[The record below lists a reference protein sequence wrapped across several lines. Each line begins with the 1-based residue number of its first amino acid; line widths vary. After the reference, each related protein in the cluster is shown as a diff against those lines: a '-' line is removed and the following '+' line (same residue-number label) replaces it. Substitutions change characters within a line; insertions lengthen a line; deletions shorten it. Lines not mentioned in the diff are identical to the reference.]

1 MRFYVPTDIYVEKD
15 CVKNHAKELLAVGK
29 RALIVTGHSSA
40 KANGS
45 LNDVT
50 EVLNTGGVAYQIFDE
65 VEENPS
71 TDTVG
76 KGAKIAREF
85 GAEFIIGIGG
95 GSAIDAAKAMAI
107 LLVNPSVN
115 ADDLHKT
122 PSHPLN
128 HAPVVA
134 VPTTCGTG
142 SEATPVAIIT
152 NHKINLKKSIPH
164 RIFPVLAL
172 VDGKYLASAKKQ
184 LIVNTAVDALA
195 HMVESILNV
204 HSNMLNRMCP
214 EYGLKLWG
222 ECKEALIASVAAN
235 NASKNAAPIDS
246 LDAARNAAQDAATK
260 NDSGNAAPIDTQDA
274 APIDTSLYEKLMY
287 TSTIAGMSIAMTSTA
302 VPHGMSYDLTLSK
315 GTPHGPAVGYFLGAY
330 VEICQKKVP
339 NDVEKVLSLLGLK
352 NVEEFAEMLRK
363 LIGTCTVTRELRD
376 KFADAMKV
384 NRSKLDLVPGGITP
398 EEVEYIYDKSLV
410 VE

>member
-15 CVKNHAKELLAVGK
+15 CVKNHAKEMLAVGK

-50 EVLNTGGVAYQIFDE
+50 EVLNNGGVAYQIFDE

-76 KGAKIAREF
+76 KGAQIAKDF
-85 GAEFIIGIGG
+85 SADFIIGIGG

-107 LLVNPSVN
+107 LLVNPNVN
-115 ADDLHKT
+115 ADELHKA

-204 HSNMLNRMCP
+204 HSNILNRMCP
-214 EYGLKLWG
+214 EYGLKRWG

-235 NASKNAAPIDS
+235 NTAAQNTSQKAAPID
-246 LDAARNAAQDAATK
+246 A
-260 NDSGNAAPIDTQDA
+260 
-274 APIDTSLYEKLMY
+274 SLYEKLMY

-315 GTPHGPAVGYFLGAY
+315 GTPHGPAVGYFLAAY
-330 VEICQKKVP
+330 VKICQKKVP
-339 NDVEKVLSLLGLK
+339 ADVEKILSLLGLQS
-352 NVEEFAEMLRK
+352 VEEFAEMLRK
-363 LIGTCTVTRELRD
+363 LIGTCTVTRELRN
-376 KFADAMKV
+376 KFAAAMKV

-398 EEVEYIYDKSLV
+398 EEVEFIYDKSLIV
-410 VE
+410 G

>member
-15 CVKNHAKELLAVGK
+15 CVKNHAKEMLAVGK

-50 EVLNTGGVAYQIFDE
+50 EVLNNGGVAYQIFDE

-76 KGAKIAREF
+76 KGAQIAKDF
-85 GAEFIIGIGG
+85 SADFIIGIGG
-95 GSAIDAAKAMAI
+95 GSAIDAAKAMA
-107 LLVNPSVN
+107 LLIVNPGLN

-122 PSHPLN
+122 PSHPLD

-222 ECKEALIASVAAN
+222 ECKEALLADAP
-235 NASKNAAPIDS
+235 NATKNAA
-246 LDAARNAAQDAATK
+246 AQKA
-260 NDSGNAAPIDTQDA
+260 TQDA
-274 APIDTSLYEKLMY
+274 APIDASMYEKLMY

-315 GTPHGPAVGYFLGAY
+315 GTPHGPAVGYFLAAY
-330 VEICQKKVP
+330 VEICHKKVS
-339 NDVEKVLSLLGLK
+339 NDVEKVLSLLGLQS
-352 NVEEFAEMLRK
+352 VEEFAEMLQK

-376 KFADAMKV
+376 KFAAAMKV

-398 EEVEYIYDKSLV
+398 EEVEYIYDKSLMV
-410 VE
+410 K

>member
-15 CVKNHAKELLAVGK
+15 CVKNHAKEMLAVGK

-50 EVLNTGGVAYQIFDE
+50 EVLNNGGVAYQIFDE

-76 KGAKIAREF
+76 KGAQIARDF
-85 GAEFIIGIGG
+85 GADFIIGIGG

-107 LLVNPSVN
+107 LLVNPSVI
-115 ADDLHKT
+115 ADELHKA
-122 PSHPLN
+122 PAKPLG

-152 NHKINLKKSIPH
+152 NHKIHLKKSIPH

-222 ECKEALIASVAAN
+222 ECKETLIASVAAN
-235 NASKNAAPIDS
+235 NTAANNA
-246 LDAARNAAQDAATK
+246 
-260 NDSGNAAPIDTQDA
+260 SGNAALDVATVDA
-274 APIDTSLYEKLMY
+274 SLYEKLMY

-302 VPHGMSYDLTLSK
+302 VPHGMSYDLTLCK
-315 GTPHGPAVGYFLGAY
+315 GTPHGPAVGYFLAAY
-330 VEICQKKVP
+330 VEVCQKKVP
-339 NDVEKVLSLLGLK
+339 ADVEKILSLLGLQSI
-352 NVEEFAEMLRK
+352 EEFAEMLRK

-376 KFADAMKV
+376 KFAAAMKV

-398 EEVEYIYDKSLV
+398 EEVEFIYDKSLIV
-410 VE
+410 G

>member
-15 CVKNHAKELLAVGK
+15 CVKNHAKDLLAVGK

-50 EVLNTGGVAYQIFDE
+50 EVLNNGGVAYQIFDE

-76 KGAKIAREF
+76 KGAQIARDF
-85 GAEFIIGIGG
+85 GADFIIGIGG

-107 LLVNPSVN
+107 LLVNPSVI
-115 ADDLHKT
+115 ADELHKA
-122 PSHPLN
+122 PAKPLG

-195 HMVESILNV
+195 HMVESILNI

-235 NASKNAAPIDS
+235 NSATQNTAQNAAPID
-246 LDAARNAAQDAATK
+246 A
-260 NDSGNAAPIDTQDA
+260 
-274 APIDTSLYEKLMY
+274 SLYEKLMY

-302 VPHGMSYDLTLSK
+302 VPHGMSYDLTLCK
-315 GTPHGPAVGYFLGAY
+315 GTPHGPAVGYFLAAY

-339 NDVEKVLSLLGLK
+339 ADVEKILSLLGLQS
-352 NVEEFAEMLRK
+352 VEEFAEMLRK
-363 LIGTCTVTRELRD
+363 LIGTCIVSRELRN
-376 KFADAMKV
+376 KFAAAMKV
-384 NRSKLDLVPGGITP
+384 NRSKLDLVPSGITP
-398 EEVEYIYDKSLV
+398 EEVEFIYDKSLIV
-410 VE
+410 G

>member
-29 RALIVTGHSSA
+29 RALVVTGHSSA
-40 KANGS
+40 KVNGS

-50 EVLNTGGVAYQIFDE
+50 EVLNAGGVAYKIFDE

-76 KGAKIAREF
+76 KGAQIAREF

-115 ADDLHKT
+115 ADELHKA

-195 HMVESILNV
+195 HMVESILNI

-235 NASKNAAPIDS
+235 NATAKCIIAG
-246 LDAARNAAQDAATK
+246 NAAQDAA
-260 NDSGNAAPIDTQDA
+260 SIDA
-274 APIDTSLYEKLMY
+274 SLYEKLMY

-315 GTPHGPAVGYFLGAY
+315 GTPHGPAVGYFLAAY

-339 NDVEKVLSLLGLK
+339 ADVEKILSLLELK
-352 NVEEFAEMLRK
+352 NVEEFAAMLRK

-376 KFADAMKV
+376 KFATAMKE

>member
-15 CVKNHAKELLAVGK
+15 CVKNHAKDLLAVGK

-50 EVLNTGGVAYQIFDE
+50 EVLNAGGVAYQIFDE

-95 GSAIDAAKAMAI
+95 GSAIDAAKAVA
-107 LLVNPSVN
+107 LLIVNPGLN
-115 ADDLHKT
+115 ADDLHKA

-235 NASKNAAPIDS
+235 NSATQNTSQKAAPF
-246 LDAARNAAQDAATK
+246 DA
-260 NDSGNAAPIDTQDA
+260 
-274 APIDTSLYEKLMY
+274 SLYEKLMY

-315 GTPHGPAVGYFLGAY
+315 GTPHGPAVGYFLAAY
-330 VEICQKKVP
+330 VEVCQKKVP
-339 NDVEKVLSLLGLK
+339 ADVEKILSLLGLK
-352 NVEEFAEMLRK
+352 NIEEFAAMLRK

-376 KFADAMKV
+376 KFAAAMKV

-398 EEVEYIYDKSLV
+398 DEVEYIYDKSLV
-410 VE
+410 VK

>member
-15 CVKNHAKELLAVGK
+15 CVKNHAKELLAIGK

-45 LNDVT
+45 LNNVT
-50 EVLNTGGVAYQIFDE
+50 EVLNNGGVAYQIFDE

-76 KGAKIAREF
+76 KGAQIARDF
-85 GAEFIIGIGG
+85 GADFIIGIGG

-107 LLVNPSVN
+107 LLVNPSVI
-115 ADDLHKT
+115 ADELHKA
-122 PSHPLN
+122 PAKPLN
-128 HAPVVA
+128 HAPIVA

-152 NHKINLKKSIPH
+152 NHKIHLKKSIPH

-204 HSNMLNRMCP
+204 HSNILNRMCP

-235 NASKNAAPIDS
+235 NTAANNA
-246 LDAARNAAQDAATK
+246 
-260 NDSGNAAPIDTQDA
+260 SGNAALDVATVDA
-274 APIDTSLYEKLMY
+274 SLYEKLMY

-302 VPHGMSYDLTLSK
+302 VPHGMSYDLTLCK
-315 GTPHGPAVGYFLGAY
+315 GTPHGPAVGYFLAAY

-339 NDVEKVLSLLGLK
+339 TDVEKILSLLGLQ

-363 LIGTCTVTRELRD
+363 LIGTCTVSRELRD
-376 KFADAMKV
+376 QFAAAMKV

-398 EEVEYIYDKSLV
+398 EEVEFIYDKSLIV
-410 VE
+410 G

>member
-29 RALIVTGHSSA
+29 RALVVTGHSSA
-40 KANGS
+40 KVNGS

-50 EVLNTGGVAYQIFDE
+50 EVLNAGGVAYQIFDK

-76 KGAKIAREF
+76 KGAQIAREF

-115 ADDLHKT
+115 ADELHKA

-195 HMVESILNV
+195 HMVESILNI

-222 ECKEALIASVAAN
+222 ECKEALIVSVAAN
-235 NASKNAAPIDS
+235 NATAKCVVAG
-246 LDAARNAAQDAATK
+246 NAAQDAAQ
-260 NDSGNAAPIDTQDA
+260 NASENAAPIDA
-274 APIDTSLYEKLMY
+274 SLYEKLMY

-315 GTPHGPAVGYFLGAY
+315 GTPHGPAVGYFLATY
-330 VEICQKKVP
+330 VEVCQKKVP
-339 NDVEKVLSLLGLK
+339 ADVEKILSLLGLK
-352 NVEEFAEMLRK
+352 NVEDFAAMLRK

-376 KFADAMKV
+376 KFTAAMKV
-384 NRSKLDLVPGGITP
+384 NHSKLDLVPGGITP

>member
-40 KANGS
+40 KVNGS

-50 EVLNTGGVAYQIFDE
+50 EVLNAGGVAYKIFDE

-76 KGAKIAREF
+76 KGAQIAREF

-115 ADDLHKT
+115 ADELHKA

-195 HMVESILNV
+195 HMVESILNI

-222 ECKEALIASVAAN
+222 ECKEALTASVAAN
-235 NASKNAAPIDS
+235 NATAKCVVAG
-246 LDAARNAAQDAATK
+246 NAAQDA
-260 NDSGNAAPIDTQDA
+260 SENAAPLDA
-274 APIDTSLYEKLMY
+274 SLYEKLMY

-315 GTPHGPAVGYFLGAY
+315 GTPHGPAVGYFLATY
-330 VEICQKKVP
+330 VEVCQKKVP
-339 NDVEKVLSLLGLK
+339 ADVEKILSLLGLK
-352 NVEEFAEMLRK
+352 NVEDFAAMLRK

-376 KFADAMKV
+376 KFTAAMKV
-384 NRSKLDLVPGGITP
+384 NHSKLDLVPGGITP

>member
-50 EVLNTGGVAYQIFDE
+50 EVLNAGGVAYQIFDE

-76 KGAKIAREF
+76 KGAQIAREF

-115 ADDLHKT
+115 ADELHKA

-235 NASKNAAPIDS
+235 NATAKCVVAG
-246 LDAARNAAQDAATK
+246 NAAQDAA
-260 NDSGNAAPIDTQDA
+260 PIDA
-274 APIDTSLYEKLMY
+274 SLYEKLMY

-302 VPHGMSYDLTLSK
+302 VPHGMSYRPMSK
-315 GTPHGPAVGYFLGAY
+315 KSSRCWDSKTSKNLQQCSANSSAHAPSPAN
-330 VEICQKKVP
+330 C
-339 NDVEKVLSLLGLK
+339 
-352 NVEEFAEMLRK
+352 
-363 LIGTCTVTRELRD
+363 VTSSPPR
-376 KFADAMKV
+376 
-384 NRSKLDLVPGGITP
+384 
-398 EEVEYIYDKSLV
+398 
-410 VE
+410 

>member
-1 MRFYVPTDIYVEKD
+1 MRFYVPTDIYVEKA

-29 RALIVTGHSSA
+29 RALVVTGHSSA
-40 KANGS
+40 KVNGS

-50 EVLNTGGVAYQIFDE
+50 EVLNAGGVAYKIFDE

-71 TDTVG
+71 PDTVG
-76 KGAKIAREF
+76 KGAQIAREF

-115 ADDLHKT
+115 ADELHKA

-235 NASKNAAPIDS
+235 NATAKCIIAG
-246 LDAARNAAQDAATK
+246 NAAQDAAQ
-260 NDSGNAAPIDTQDA
+260 NASENAAPIDA
-274 APIDTSLYEKLMY
+274 SLYEKLMY

-315 GTPHGPAVGYFLGAY
+315 GTPHGPAVGYFLAAY

-339 NDVEKVLSLLGLK
+339 NDVEKVLSLLGIK
-352 NVEEFAEMLRK
+352 NIEEFAAMLRK

-376 KFADAMKV
+376 KFAAAMKV

>member
-1 MRFYVPTDIYVEKD
+1 MQFYVPTDIYVEKD

-50 EVLNTGGVAYQIFDE
+50 EVLNAGGVAYQIFNE

-76 KGAKIAREF
+76 KGAQIARDF
-85 GAEFIIGIGG
+85 GADFIIGIGG

-107 LLVNPSVN
+107 LLVNPSVI
-115 ADDLHKT
+115 ADELHKA
-122 PSHPLN
+122 PAKPLN

-195 HMVESILNV
+195 HMVESILNI
-204 HSNMLNRMCP
+204 HSNILNRMCP

-222 ECKEALIASVAAN
+222 ECKNALFASVAAN
-235 NASKNAAPIDS
+235 NSAAQNAA
-246 LDAARNAAQDAATK
+246 L
-260 NDSGNAAPIDTQDA
+260 DA
-274 APIDTSLYEKLMY
+274 APIDASLYEKLMY

-315 GTPHGPAVGYFLGAY
+315 GTPHGPAVGYFLAAY
-330 VEICQKKVP
+330 VEVCQKKVP
-339 NDVEKVLSLLGLK
+339 ADVEKILSLLGLK
-352 NVEEFAEMLRK
+352 NIEEFAEMLQK

-376 KFADAMKV
+376 KFAAAMKV
-384 NRSKLDLVPGGITP
+384 NRSKLDLVPSGITP

-410 VE
+410 VK

>member
-1 MRFYVPTDIYVEKD
+1 MRFYVPTDIYVEKN
-15 CVKNHAKELLAVGK
+15 CVKNHAKELLAIGK

-50 EVLNTGGVAYQIFDE
+50 EVLNNGGVAYQIFDE

-76 KGAKIAREF
+76 KGAQIARDF
-85 GAEFIIGIGG
+85 GADFIIGIGG

-107 LLVNPSVN
+107 LLVNPSVI
-115 ADDLHKT
+115 ADELHKA
-122 PSHPLN
+122 PAKPLG

-204 HSNMLNRMCP
+204 HSNILNRMCP

-235 NASKNAAPIDS
+235 NSATQNTSQNAAPID
-246 LDAARNAAQDAATK
+246 A
-260 NDSGNAAPIDTQDA
+260 
-274 APIDTSLYEKLMY
+274 SLYEKLMY

-302 VPHGMSYDLTLSK
+302 VPHGMSYDLTLCK
-315 GTPHGPAVGYFLGAY
+315 GTPHGPAVGYFLAAY

-339 NDVEKVLSLLGLK
+339 TDVEKILSLLGLQSI
-352 NVEEFAEMLRK
+352 EEFAEMLRK
-363 LIGTCTVTRELRD
+363 LIGTCTVSREMRN
-376 KFADAMKV
+376 KFAAAMKV

-398 EEVEYIYDKSLV
+398 EEVEFIYDKSLIV
-410 VE
+410 G

>member
-15 CVKNHAKELLAVGK
+15 CVKNHAKEMLAIGK

-50 EVLNTGGVAYQIFDE
+50 EVLNNGGVAYQIFDE

-76 KGAKIAREF
+76 KGAQIARNF
-85 GAEFIIGIGG
+85 NADFIIGIGG

-115 ADDLHKT
+115 ADDLHKA

-164 RIFPVLAL
+164 RIFPMLAL

-204 HSNMLNRMCP
+204 HSNILNRMCP

-222 ECKEALIASVAAN
+222 ECKEALLASGNAA
-235 NASKNAAPIDS
+235 KNAAPIDAS
-246 LDAARNAAQDAATK
+246 M
-260 NDSGNAAPIDTQDA
+260 
-274 APIDTSLYEKLMY
+274 YEKLMY

-315 GTPHGPAVGYFLGAY
+315 GTPHGPAVGYFLAAY
-330 VEICQKKVP
+330 VEICHKKVS
-339 NDVEKVLSLLGLK
+339 NDVEKVLSLLGLQSI
-352 NVEEFAEMLRK
+352 EEFAEMLHK
-363 LIGTCTVTRELRD
+363 LIGTCSVTRELRD
-376 KFADAMKV
+376 KFVAAMKT
-384 NRSKLDLVPGGITP
+384 NHSKLDLVPGGITP

>member
-50 EVLNTGGVAYQIFDE
+50 EVLNAGGVAYQIFDE

-115 ADDLHKT
+115 ADELHKA

-164 RIFPVLAL
+164 RIFPMLAL

-222 ECKEALIASVAAN
+222 ECRNALIASVAAN
-235 NASKNAAPIDS
+235 NATAKCVVAG
-246 LDAARNAAQDAATK
+246 NAAQDAA
-260 NDSGNAAPIDTQDA
+260 PIDA
-274 APIDTSLYEKLMY
+274 SLYEKLMY

-315 GTPHGPAVGYFLGAY
+315 GTPHGPAVGYFLAAY
-330 VEICQKKVP
+330 VEVCQKKVP
-339 NDVEKVLSLLGLK
+339 TDVEKILSLLGLK
-352 NVEEFAEMLRK
+352 NIEEFAAMLRK

-376 KFADAMKV
+376 KFAAAMKV

-398 EEVEYIYDKSLV
+398 DEVEYIYDKSLMV
-410 VE
+410 K

>member
-1 MRFYVPTDIYVEKD
+1 MRFFVPTDIYVEKD
-15 CVKNHAKELLAVGK
+15 CVKNHAQNILAIGK
-29 RALIVTGHSSA
+29 RALIMTGRHSA
-40 KANGS
+40 AANGS
-45 LNDVT
+45 LSDVT
-50 EVLNTGGVAYQIFDE
+50 NVLNAGEIPYLIFSE

-76 KGAKIAREF
+76 KAAQTACEF
-85 GAEFIIGIGG
+85 NADFIIGIGG
-95 GSAIDAAKAMAI
+95 GSAIDAAKAVA
-107 LLVNPSVN
+107 LLIVNPGLN
-115 ADDLHKT
+115 ADDLHKA

-164 RIFPVLAL
+164 VIFPALAL

-204 HSNMLNRMCP
+204 KSNLFNRTCP

-222 ECKEALIASVAAN
+222 ECKEALSAAQ
-235 NASKNAAPIDS
+235 NATGNAAENAAPIDE
-246 LDAARNAAQDAATK
+246 N
-260 NDSGNAAPIDTQDA
+260 
-274 APIDTSLYEKLMY
+274 LYEKLML
-287 TSTIAGMSIAMTSTA
+287 TSTIAGMSIAQTSTA
-302 VPHGMSYDLTLSK
+302 VPHGMSYDLTLHA
-315 GTPHGPAVGYFLGAY
+315 GVPHGPAVGYFLAAY
-330 VEICQKKVP
+330 VEVCAKFVP
-339 NDVEKVLSLLGLK
+339 QDVEKILSLLGLK
-352 NVEEFAEMLRK
+352 NIEEFDEMLRK
-363 LIGTCTVTRELRD
+363 LIGTCTVSREMRD
-376 KFADAMKV
+376 QFAAAMKT
-384 NRSKLDLVPGGITP
+384 NRSKLDLVPGKITP
-398 EEVEYIYDKSLV
+398 EDIDYIYDKSLV

>member
-29 RALIVTGHSSA
+29 RALVVTGHSSA
-40 KANGS
+40 KVNGS

-50 EVLNTGGVAYQIFDE
+50 EVLNAGGVAYKIFDE

-76 KGAKIAREF
+76 KGAQIAREA

-115 ADDLHKT
+115 ADDLHKA
-122 PSHPLN
+122 PSHPLD

-222 ECKEALIASVAAN
+222 ECKEALIASIAAN
-235 NASKNAAPIDS
+235 NATAKCVVAGNAAQDASENAAPID
-246 LDAARNAAQDAATK
+246 A
-260 NDSGNAAPIDTQDA
+260 
-274 APIDTSLYEKLMY
+274 SLYEKLMY

-315 GTPHGPAVGYFLGAY
+315 GTPHGPAVGYFLAAY

-363 LIGTCTVTRELRD
+363 LIGTCTVSRELRD
-376 KFADAMKV
+376 KFAAAMKV
-384 NRSKLDLVPGGITP
+384 NHSKLDLVPGGITP

>member
-15 CVKNHAKELLAVGK
+15 CVKNHAKEMLAVGK

-50 EVLNTGGVAYQIFDE
+50 EVLNNGRVAYQIFDE

-76 KGAKIAREF
+76 KGAQIARNF
-85 GAEFIIGIGG
+85 NADFIIGIGG
-95 GSAIDAAKAMAI
+95 GSAIDAAKAMA
-107 LLVNPSVN
+107 LLIVNPGLN

-122 PSHPLN
+122 PSHPLD

-204 HSNMLNRMCP
+204 HSNTLNRMCP

-222 ECKEALIASVAAN
+222 ECKEALLASGNAA
-235 NASKNAAPIDS
+235 KNAAPIDAS
-246 LDAARNAAQDAATK
+246 M
-260 NDSGNAAPIDTQDA
+260 
-274 APIDTSLYEKLMY
+274 YEKLMY

-315 GTPHGPAVGYFLGAY
+315 GTPHGPAVGYFLAAY
-330 VEICQKKVP
+330 VEICHKKVS
-339 NDVEKVLSLLGLK
+339 NDVEKVLSLLGLQS
-352 NVEEFAEMLRK
+352 VEEFAEMLHK
-363 LIGTCTVTRELRD
+363 LIGTCSVTRELRD
-376 KFADAMKV
+376 KFVAAMKT
-384 NRSKLDLVPGGITP
+384 NHSKLDLVPGGITP

>member
-40 KANGS
+40 KVNGS

-50 EVLNTGGVAYQIFDE
+50 EVLNAGGVAYQIFDE

-76 KGAKIAREF
+76 KGAQIAREF

-115 ADDLHKT
+115 ADELHKA

-164 RIFPVLAL
+164 RIFPALAL

-195 HMVESILNV
+195 HMVESILNI

-222 ECKEALIASVAAN
+222 ECKEALITSVAAN
-235 NASKNAAPIDS
+235 NATAKCIIAGNAAQDASENAAPID
-246 LDAARNAAQDAATK
+246 A
-260 NDSGNAAPIDTQDA
+260 
-274 APIDTSLYEKLMY
+274 SLYEKLMY

-330 VEICQKKVP
+330 VEICQKKVS

-376 KFADAMKV
+376 KFAAAMKV

>member
-1 MRFYVPTDIYVEKD
+1 MRFYVPTDIYVEKE

-40 KANGS
+40 KVNGS

-50 EVLNTGGVAYQIFDE
+50 EVLNAGGVAYQIFDE

-76 KGAKIAREF
+76 KGAQIAREA

-115 ADDLHKT
+115 ADELHKA

-152 NHKINLKKSIPH
+152 NHKINLKKSILH

-195 HMVESILNV
+195 HMVESILNI

-235 NASKNAAPIDS
+235 NATAKCII
-246 LDAARNAAQDAATK
+246 ARNA
-260 NDSGNAAPIDTQDA
+260 TQDA
-274 APIDTSLYEKLMY
+274 AQNASENDAPLDANLYEKLMY

-315 GTPHGPAVGYFLGAY
+315 GTPHGPAVGYFLATY
-330 VEICQKKVP
+330 VEVCQKKVP
-339 NDVEKVLSLLGLK
+339 ADVEKILSLLGLK

-363 LIGTCTVTRELRD
+363 LIGTCTVSRELRD
-376 KFADAMKV
+376 KFAAAMKV
-384 NRSKLDLVPGGITP
+384 NHSKLDLVPGGITP

>member
-1 MRFYVPTDIYVEKD
+1 MQFYVPTDIYVEKD
-15 CVKNHAKELLAVGK
+15 CVKNHAKDLLAVGK
-29 RALIVTGHSSA
+29 RTLIVTGHSSA

-50 EVLNTGGVAYQIFDE
+50 EVLNAGGVAYQIFDE

-115 ADDLHKT
+115 ADELHKA

-204 HSNMLNRMCP
+204 HSNTLNRMCP

-222 ECKEALIASVAAN
+222 ECKNALLADAP
-235 NASKNAAPIDS
+235 NATKNAAPID
-246 LDAARNAAQDAATK
+246 A
-260 NDSGNAAPIDTQDA
+260 
-274 APIDTSLYEKLMY
+274 SLYEKLMY

-315 GTPHGPAVGYFLGAY
+315 GTPHGPAVGYFLAAY
-330 VEICQKKVP
+330 VEVCQKKVP
-339 NDVEKVLSLLGLK
+339 ADVEKILSLLGLK
-352 NVEEFAEMLRK
+352 NIEEFAAMLRK

-376 KFADAMKV
+376 KFATAMKK
-384 NRSKLDLVPGGITP
+384 NHSKLDLVPGGITP
-398 EEVEYIYDKSLV
+398 DEVEYIYDKSLV
-410 VE
+410 VK

>member
-29 RALIVTGHSSA
+29 RALVVTGHSSA
-40 KANGS
+40 KVNGS

-50 EVLNTGGVAYQIFDE
+50 EVLNAGGVAYQIFDE

-76 KGAKIAREF
+76 KGAQIAREF

-115 ADDLHKT
+115 ADELHKA

-195 HMVESILNV
+195 HMVESILNI

-222 ECKEALIASVAAN
+222 ECKEALITSVAAN
-235 NASKNAAPIDS
+235 NATAKCVVAG
-246 LDAARNAAQDAATK
+246 NAAQDAAQNASE
-260 NDSGNAAPIDTQDA
+260 NDAPIDA
-274 APIDTSLYEKLMY
+274 SLYEKLMY

>member
-15 CVKNHAKELLAVGK
+15 CVKNHAKEMLAVGK

-50 EVLNTGGVAYQIFDE
+50 EVLNDGGVAYQIFDE

-71 TDTVG
+71 TDTVR
-76 KGAKIAREF
+76 KGAQIARESN
-85 GAEFIIGIGG
+85 ADFIIGIGG
-95 GSAIDAAKAMAI
+95 GSAIDAAKAMA
-107 LLVNPSVN
+107 LLIVNPGLN

-122 PSHPLN
+122 PSHPLD

-152 NHKINLKKSIPH
+152 NHKIGLKKSIPH
-164 RIFPVLAL
+164 VIFPVLAL

-184 LIVNTAVDALA
+184 LIVNTAVDALS

-204 HSNMLNRMCP
+204 HSNTLNRMCP

-222 ECKEALIASVAAN
+222 ECKEALIASLAAN
-235 NASKNAAPIDS
+235 NTTAKCVVAG
-246 LDAARNAAQDAATK
+246 NAAQDAAR
-260 NDSGNAAPIDTQDA
+260 NAAPIDTQDA
-274 APIDTSLYEKLMY
+274 APIDASLYEKLMY

-302 VPHGMSYDLTLSK
+302 VPHGMSYDLTLHA
-315 GTPHGPAVGYFLGAY
+315 GVPHGPAVGYFLAAY
-330 VEICQKKVP
+330 VEICHKKVP
-339 NDVEKVLSLLGLK
+339 NDVEKVLSLLGLQS
-352 NVEEFAEMLRK
+352 VEEFAEMLRK

-376 KFADAMKV
+376 QFATAMKT
-384 NRSKLDLVPGGITP
+384 NHSKLDLVPSGITP
-398 EEVEYIYDKSLV
+398 EEVEYIYDKSLMV
-410 VE
+410 K